1 MLPADRKERTRQNG
15 GNWGIFA
22 KIGAFLLL
30 PSLPC
35 ALKSATLR
43 QVRSRPSLHADRG
56 LTERGSARILTGKTD
71 ERGAA
76 RRSAV
81 GSVLL
86 IEDDPDQAMLVS
98 DFLTR
103 RGLRLRSACDAEQGL
118 LLLEEESPDLILC
131 DINLPGISGIEFLA
145 TVRPRHPQVAML
157 MMTAFSSI
165 EQAIECIRLGAD
177 DYITKPLHLAD
188 LDGRI
193 DRALESRAT
202 KTRLELLEN
211 EVRDRHRF
219 DNMIGRSAAMQR
231 VFQIIQRAAQ
241 TSATVLISGRTGTG
255 KELVA
260 RALHYHSNRASKPF
274 VDINCGALPEQLV
287 ASELFGHQ
295 KGAFTGATEMRKG
308 LFETAEGGTLFLD
321 EVQSLKADLQT
332 MLLRALQER
341 TIRRVGGRENISV
354 DVRIIAATN
363 RDIADAVRR
372 GEFREDLYYRLNVV
386 SISLPDLRERTEDIP
401 LLIEHLLKQRQGDG
415 PPCQFSPE
423 AMRLLQ
429 GYPWPGNVRELHN
442 AVECALTI
450 GRPPVL
456 QIADLPPHIALPSK
470 GQGAPERPLA
480 RTLDEVERIHIL
492 RILDEL
498 DQNHTRAAEVLGID
512 RRTLYRKLDKYRIQ
526 HPE

>member
-1 MLPADRKERTRQNG
+1 MMRPNFPITEPISSSVPSLSARSAAARGLETRSYYPMGGHALPSAADAGTSTYGRAPCPGVDGGLSTPAQPMLQLPAVEPFRITAEDGTTRPV
-15 GNWGIFA
+15 A
-22 KIGAFLLL
+22 
-30 PSLPC
+30 
-35 ALKSATLR
+35 ATLR
-43 QVRSRPSLHADRG
+43 IGRAADNDWVLDDALVSRHHVSISPEAGGVRLRDRG
-56 LTERGSARILTGKTD
+56 SRNGTFVRGARVHDALLPAGARFTVGSTEFHVRRDVATDGAHDLIGPSPAMARIRQQIQRFGPT
-71 ERGAA
+71 
-76 RRSAV
+76 
-81 GSVLL
+81 VL
-86 IEDDPDQAMLVS
+86 PV
-98 DFLTR
+98 
-103 RGLRLRSACDAEQGL
+103 
-118 LLLEEESPDLILC
+118 LIL
-131 DINLPGISGIEFLA
+131 G
-145 TVRPRHPQVAML
+145 
-157 MMTAFSSI
+157 
-165 EQAIECIRLGAD
+165 
-177 DYITKPLHLAD
+177 
-188 LDGRI
+188 
-193 DRALESRAT
+193 ES
-202 KTRLELLEN
+202 
-211 EVRDRHRF
+211 
-219 DNMIGRSAAMQR
+219 
-231 VFQIIQRAAQ
+231 
-241 TSATVLISGRTGTG
+241 GTG

-260 RALHYHSNRASKPF
+260 RGLHDSSGRRGPLVA
-274 VDINCGALPEQLV
+274 VNCGALPRDLIE
-287 ASELFGHQ
+287 SELFGHER
-295 KGAFTGATEMRKG
+295 GAFTGAQRRHLGCFGE
-308 LFETAEGGTLFLD
+308 ANGGTLFLD
-321 EVQSLKADLQT
+321 EIGEIPLDLQSK
-332 MLLRALQER
+332 LLRVLQEGELE
-341 TIRRVGGRENISV
+341 RVGEEKTRKVN
-354 DVRIIAATN
+354 VRIIAATN

-470 GQGAPERPLA
+470 AQGAPERPLA

>member
-1 MLPADRKERTRQNG
+1 VLRVLER
-15 GNWGIFA
+15 
-22 KIGAFLLL
+22 
-30 PSLPC
+30 
-35 ALKSATLR
+35 
-43 QVRSRPSLHADRG
+43 
-56 LTERGSARILTGKTD
+56 
-71 ERGAA
+71 
-76 RRSAV
+76 
-81 GSVLL
+81 
-86 IEDDPDQAMLVS
+86 
-98 DFLTR
+98 
-103 RGLRLRSACDAEQGL
+103 
-118 LLLEEESPDLILC
+118 
-131 DINLPGISGIEFLA
+131 
-145 TVRPRHPQVAML
+145 
-157 MMTAFSSI
+157 
-165 EQAIECIRLGAD
+165 
-177 DYITKPLHLAD
+177 
-188 LDGRI
+188 
-193 DRALESRAT
+193 
-202 KTRLELLEN
+202 
-211 EVRDRHRF
+211 
-219 DNMIGRSAAMQR
+219 
-231 VFQIIQRAAQ
+231 
-241 TSATVLISGRTGTG
+241 
-255 KELVA
+255 
-260 RALHYHSNRASKPF
+260 
-274 VDINCGALPEQLV
+274 ALPEQLV